1 MTELQARK
9 DDATRMGMPPE
20 WDPDAEGMEGE
31 DDKDT
36 VKLKVAPRIT
46 EADEQNDR
54 K

>member
-1 MTELQARK
+1 MMELQARK
-9 DDATRMGMPPE
+9 DEATRPGMPPE
-20 WDPDAEGMEGE
+20 WDPDAQGMDAE

-36 VKLKVAPRIT
+36 VKLKVASRIT